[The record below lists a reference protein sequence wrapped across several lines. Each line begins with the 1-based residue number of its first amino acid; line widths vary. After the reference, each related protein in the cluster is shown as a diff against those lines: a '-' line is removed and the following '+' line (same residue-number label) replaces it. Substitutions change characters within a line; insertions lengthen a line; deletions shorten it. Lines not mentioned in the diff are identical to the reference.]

1 MRPGRTRTAGA
12 GCHARD
18 DAHRKERFTHEPDPS
33 GPAATIGRRYAG
45 DKANLI
51 ATGESS
57 READHTFP
65 VSVNQMR
72 CPSLHALPRVE
83 ETR

>member
-1 MRPGRTRTAGA
+1 MNPILQARPPRSAG
-12 GCHARD
+12 G
-18 DAHRKERFTHEPDPS
+18 
-33 GPAATIGRRYAG
+33 YAG

-65 VSVNQMR
+65 VSVNPMR